1 MAPTEG
7 ARKEG
12 ASMEVTS
19 TKASLVAN
27 GDVEAESRLSVTL
40 PRLEVEAALAED
52 EAPELVLDVLRATG
66 EGPDVER
73 HTISVGWDPADIK
86 KLLLETPGETITFA
100 FERDELER
108 LVSDDTELHGL
119 RDKALVLSVAVGV
132 AAAGATSAVAGPA
145 DPTGPSTGRAA
156 PAASA
161 STHDELTPTQRGIES
176 PVAFARDELTAEQRG
191 IEAVTPAVND
201 EQTLADRGIQP
212 SVVNRPDEQT
222 LIQRGIDPA
231 VTPANDEQSLV
242 QRGITP
248 DVANLP
254 DEKTLAQRG
263 IPDEF
268 VAKPDEASLAQ
279 RGIQTPAVSAPE
291 TAAASDAPTIDPST
305 AAALGIAGGM
315 GLLIVGAAFV
325 ARRQRAP
332 HPA

>member
-1 MAPTEG
+1 
-7 ARKEG
+7 
-12 ASMEVTS
+12 MEVTS

-27 GDVEAESRLSVTL
+27 GDVEAESRLTVTL

-66 EGPDVER
+66 TGPDVER

-86 KLLLETPGETITFA
+86 RLLLETPGETITFA

-119 RDKALVLSVAVGV
+119 REKALVLSVAVV
-132 AAAGATSAVAGPA
+132 AAAGGASVAAAGNDELGPA
-145 DPTGPSTGRAA
+145 ARGIATVAQ
-156 PAASA
+156 
-161 STHDELTPTQRGIES
+161 HDEQTATQRGIES
-176 PVAFARDELTAEQRG
+176 GTPSQRDEMTAQQRG

-222 LIQRGIDPA
+222 LVQRGIDPA
-231 VTPANDEQSLV
+231 VTPTRDEQTLV

-248 DVANLP
+248 DAASLP
-254 DEKTLAQRG
+254 DEQTLAQRG

-268 VAKPDEASLAQ
+268 VATPDEASLAQ

-291 TAAASDAPTIDPST
+291 TAAASGGPTIDPST
-305 AAALGIAGGM
+305 AAALGLAGGM

-325 ARRQRAP
+325 VRRQRSL

>member
-1 MAPTEG
+1 
-7 ARKEG
+7 
-12 ASMEVTS
+12 MEVTS

-40 PRLEVEAALAED
+40 PRVEVEAALAED

-66 EGPDVER
+66 EGRDVER

-86 KLLLETPGETITFA
+86 KLLLETPGESITFA
-100 FERDELER
+100 FEKDELER

-119 RDKALVLSVAVGV
+119 RDKALVLSVAVV
-132 AAAGATSAVAGPA
+132 AAAGGASVA
-145 DPTGPSTGRAA
+145 AA
-156 PAASA
+156 GNDELSPAARGIA
-161 STHDELTPTQRGIES
+161 TVAQHDEQTATQRGIES
-176 PVAFARDELTAEQRG
+176 PVAFSRDELTSAQRG

-212 SVVNRPDEQT
+212 SVVNQPDEQT
-222 LIQRGIDPA
+222 LVQRGIDPA
-231 VTPANDEQSLV
+231 VTPTRDEQTLV

-248 DVANLP
+248 DAASLP
-254 DEKTLAQRG
+254 DEQTLAQRG

-268 VAKPDEASLAQ
+268 VATPDEASLAQ

-291 TAAASDAPTIDPST
+291 TAAASSDAPTIDPST

-325 ARRQRAP
+325 ARRQRSL

>member
-1 MAPTEG
+1 
-7 ARKEG
+7 
-12 ASMEVTS
+12 MEVTS

-27 GDVEAESRLSVTL
+27 GDVEAESRLAVTL

-66 EGPDVER
+66 ERPDVER

-86 KLLLETPGETITFA
+86 RLLLETPGETITFA
-100 FERDELER
+100 FEKDELER

-119 RDKALVLSVAVGV
+119 RDKALVLSVVVGV
-132 AAAGATSAVAGPA
+132 AATGATSAMAGAA
-145 DPTGPSTGRAA
+145 DPTGPTDRAA
-156 PAASA
+156 PTASV
-161 STHDELTPTQRGIES
+161 SSHDEQTATQRGIES
-176 PVAFARDELTAEQRG
+176 PVAFARDELTSAQRG

-212 SVVNRPDEQT
+212 SVVNQPDEQT
-222 LIQRGIDPA
+222 LVQRGIDPA
-231 VTPANDEQSLV
+231 VTPTRDEQTLV

-248 DVANLP
+248 DAASLP
-254 DEKTLAQRG
+254 DEQTLAQRG

-268 VAKPDEASLAQ
+268 VATPDEASLAQ

-291 TAAASDAPTIDPST
+291 TAAASSDAPTIDPST

-325 ARRQRAP
+325 ARRQRSL